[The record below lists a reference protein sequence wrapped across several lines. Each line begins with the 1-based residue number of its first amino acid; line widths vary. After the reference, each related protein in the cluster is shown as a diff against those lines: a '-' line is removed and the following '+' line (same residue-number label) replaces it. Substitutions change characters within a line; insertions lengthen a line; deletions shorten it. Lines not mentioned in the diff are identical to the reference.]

1 MFIELPTKE
10 LRKAL
15 YSLLLTTFKDKNSIL
30 SSTLMEVNG
39 DKVLLSS
46 TNLITRLKTAIRIS
60 ETGIQKLTLSL
71 NTEKLYS
78 IIRQITEDHIKLNIT
93 DKTISILSPHFRA
106 QLKREDET
114 LYPKPEEKEKKNV
127 AIIKGE
133 TIKKLIH
140 LTAFSAGKNS
150 INQEYNSIFFKLTK
164 NSITTVATDGYR
176 LEETKKEELNSGE
189 ESSEV
194 QFLIDIKGAVL
205 LQRLL
210 ENEMT
215 TISINDKNVYF
226 NCDNNEIQIRLIQ
239 ATFPD
244 YEAIIPK
251 VRKDI
256 IVKTKELEDA
266 VSSVLT
272 ISPRGFINISSL
284 GEGQIK
290 LSSNN
295 EEGET
300 IDYTL
305 NEVETGSRLEF
316 TINGK
321 YVTDFLKLVQSKY
334 ITITFNNK
342 NSPILFSATDEP
354 YYCRY
359 MVAPIND

>member
-10 LRKAL
+10 LKKAL
-15 YSLLLTTFKDKNSIL
+15 YNLLLTTLRDKNSIL
-30 SSTLMEVNG
+30 SSTFIEVDR
-39 DKVLLSS
+39 DKLLLSS
-46 TNLITRLKTAIRIS
+46 TNLTTSFKTAIEIS
-60 ETGIQKLTLSL
+60 ETDTQKLTFSL
-71 NTEKLYS
+71 NTEKLYN
-78 IIRQITEDHIKLNIT
+78 IIKQITENHIKLNIT
-93 DKTISILSPHFRA
+93 DKTVDILSLRFRA

-114 LYPKPEEKEKKNV
+114 LYPKPEKEKKKNI
-127 AIIKGE
+127 ATIKGE

-150 INQEYNSIFFKLTK
+150 INQEYNSILLKLTK
-164 NSITTVATDGYR
+164 SSITTVATDGYR
-176 LEETKKEELNSGE
+176 LEETKKEELNSEE
-189 ESSEV
+189 ESDEA

-210 ENEMT
+210 ENKT
-215 TISINDKNVYF
+215 TTVSINDKNVYF

-251 VRKDI
+251 TRKDI
-256 IVKTKELEDA
+256 VVKTKELEDA

-284 GEGQIK
+284 EEGQIK
-290 LSSNN
+290 LSSSN

-316 TINGK
+316 TVNGK
-321 YVTDFLKLVQSKY
+321 YVTDFLKLVQSEY